1 MGLECTEDYRREC
14 CVHSFCGG
22 VRLVASPVWIYGG
35 VLGQSPF
42 SFLPVRMINSW
53 KPQIIRYGAAAV
65 VASVL
70 EAFSVQND
78 NLTLPLYMWSML
90 ALVDV

>member
-1 MGLECTEDYRREC
+1 M
-14 CVHSFCGG
+14 
-22 VRLVASPVWIYGG
+22 RLVASSVWLYGG
-35 VLGQSPF
+35 VLGRSLC
-42 SFLPVRMINSW
+42 SFLPVRVINSW
-53 KPQIIRYGAAAV
+53 KPQIIRYGAAAAV
-65 VASVL
+65 SSVL